1 MNRVSVSFVFA
12 ARVMPGAVLAALLGL
27 FGAVATA
34 AENRALTWLD
44 GTALPVEGRAF
55 AETLGGAWGRL
66 PRKYADRLS
75 AADRLHGADSCGVTL
90 RFRTDSTRL
99 GVRWRL
105 ANADVFA
112 QDLYMTAMAMGG
124 IDIYEETPEGCRLC
138 LGPQIHGGP
147 AGNAGGG
154 VSEMVVPWRPG
165 AVALIYLPVRGV
177 VKSLA
182 VGIDSGAK
190 WEAAPHARKG
200 FKPVVV
206 YGTSLVHGGCVS
218 RPGLVFTTQA
228 SRQLDLPVVNL
239 GLSGSGKMEMA
250 MCEILAEAEASVY
263 VLECLGNLE
272 YDELQSRFE
281 PFIRRLRELKPEVP
295 ILICENINV
304 DHGKWRAFSRAVYE
318 RLKRE
323 DPAGWRNLHYLAR
336 EEQLPDDDDL
346 TLDRCHPNDAGARFV
361 ARAYAQAIGNI
372 LGL

>member
-1 MNRVSVSFVFA
+1 MTR
-12 ARVMPGAVLAALLGL
+12 AVLAALLGL
-27 FGAVATA
+27 SGAAATA
-34 AENRALTWLD
+34 ANGSALNWID
-44 GTALPVEGRAF
+44 GALLPVEGRAF

-66 PRKYADRLS
+66 PRKYESRLSEADRML
-75 AADRLHGADSCGVTL
+75 GADSCGIAL
-90 RFRTDSTRL
+90 RFRTDSKRIS
-99 GVRWRL
+99 VRWRL
-105 ANADVFA
+105 ANAGSFP
-112 QDLYMTAMAMGG
+112 QDLYMTQMAMGG
-124 IDIYEETPEGCRLC
+124 IDIYEETAEGYRLR

-147 AGNAGGG
+147 AQNAGDG
-154 VSEMVVPWRPG
+154 VSELTVPWKPG
-165 AVALIYLPVRGV
+165 AVAVIYLPVRGV
-177 VKSLA
+177 VESLS
-182 VGIDSGAK
+182 VGLDASAK
-190 WEAAPHARKG
+190 WEVAPHARKG

-323 DPAGWRNLHYLAR
+323 DAAAWRDLHYLAR

-346 TLDRCHPNDAGARFV
+346 TLDRCHPNDAGARLV
-361 ARAYAQAIGNI
+361 GRAYARAIGKI